1 VRLRTADRLGRFGRV
16 PDPIFS
22 RPDRTH
28 GRFHRRRARWALGTA
43 VLGRP
48 AYINTG
54 SAGELPADRS
64 VQSYR
69 THTANMLDAALA
81 AGVDWVDTARSYGRA
96 EEFVG
101 DWWRARSAAD
111 PSFPERAP
119 TISSKWGYRY
129 VGDWNMRAAVHEVK
143 DHSLAH
149 FRAQLSLTRGCLPR
163 LNLYQVHS
171 LTLDSPLFEDVP
183 LLRALGELRDS
194 GVAIGF
200 SSSGPQQAEIIRRA
214 MEIDVDGARL
224 FSAVQATWNLL
235 EPSAGPALR
244 EASRRELTVIV
255 KESLAN
261 GRLVVDPPAPLRAV
275 ADRHG
280 AGVDAIALAAVA
292 QQPWADRVL
301 LGAAGIDQLHANL
314 RADAVTLTEQ
324 DLTELAPVAM
334 APADYWAQRS
344 TLIWH

>member
-1 VRLRTADRLGRFGRV
+1 M
-16 PDPIFS
+16 PDPTFS
-22 RPDRTH
+22 PPGAPRYRRP
-28 GRFHRRRARWALGTA
+28 RRARWALGTA

-64 VQSYR
+64 VESYR
-69 THTANMLDAALA
+69 AHTATMLDAALA
-81 AGVDWVDTARSYGRA
+81 AGVDWIDTARSYGRA

-101 DWWRARSAAD
+101 DWWRARAAAD
-111 PSFPERAP
+111 PTFAERAP
-119 TISSKWGYRY
+119 TVSSKWGYRY
-129 VGDWNMRAAVHEVK
+129 VGDWDRQAPVHEVK

-149 FRAQLSLTRGCLPR
+149 FREQLALTRACLPR

-171 LTLDSPLFEDVP
+171 LTADSPLFDDVG
-183 LLRALGELRDS
+183 LLQALGEMRDG

-200 SSSGPQQAEIIRRA
+200 SSSGPQQGEIIRRA
-214 MEIDVDGARL
+214 MDIDVDGARL

-255 KESLAN
+255 KEALAN
-261 GRLVVDPPAPLRAV
+261 GRLVVDPPPALRRV
-275 ADRHG
+275 AQRHG
-280 AGVDAIALAAVA
+280 TAVDAVALAAAA

-301 LGAAGIDQLHANL
+301 LGAAGVDQLHANL
-314 RADAVTLTEQ
+314 LADAVTLTDA
-324 DLTELAPVAM
+324 DLADLAT
-334 APADYWAQRS
+334 PAVEPTRYWQQRS
-344 TLIWH
+344 DLAWT

>member
-1 VRLRTADRLGRFGRV
+1 MV
-16 PDPIFS
+16 DPIFS
-22 RPDRTH
+22 TPSAHRIRRPS
-28 GRFHRRRARWALGTA
+28 GRRRARWALGTA

-64 VQSYR
+64 VESYR
-69 THTANMLDAALA
+69 AHTAVMLDAAVA
-81 AGVDWVDTARSYGRA
+81 AGVDWIDTARSYGRA

-101 DWWRARSAAD
+101 DWWRARAAAD
-111 PSFPERAP
+111 PDWVTRAP
-119 TISSKWGYRY
+119 TVSSKWGYRY
-129 VGDWNMRAAVHEVK
+129 VGDWDMQAAVHEVK
-143 DHSLAH
+143 DHSVAH
-149 FRAQLSLTRGCLPR
+149 FREQLALTRACLPR
-163 LNLYQVHS
+163 FNLYQVHS
-171 LTLDSPLFEDVP
+171 LTLDSPLFEDDD
-183 LLRALGELRDS
+183 LLRALGALRDD

-200 SSSGPQQAEIIRRA
+200 SSSGARQGEIIRRA

-261 GRLVVDPPAPLRAV
+261 GRLVVDPPAALRAA

-280 AGVDAIALAAVA
+280 ATVDAVALAAVA

-301 LGAAGIDQLHANL
+301 LGAAGVDQLHANL
-314 RADAVTLTEQ
+314 RADAV
-324 DLTELAPVAM
+324 ELAADELTALVAELAM
-334 APADYWAQRS
+334 DPADYWQDRS
-344 TLIWH
+344 ALSWH

>member
-1 VRLRTADRLGRFGRV
+1 ME
-16 PDPIFS
+16 S
-22 RPDRTH
+22 Y
-28 GRFHRRRARWALGTA
+28 RAHTA
-43 VLGRP
+43 V
-48 AYINTG
+48 
-54 SAGELPADRS
+54 
-64 VQSYR
+64 
-69 THTANMLDAALA
+69 MLDAAVA
-81 AGVDWVDTARSYGRA
+81 AGVDWIDTARSYGRA

-101 DWWRARSAAD
+101 DWWRARAAAD
-111 PSFPERAP
+111 PRWADRAP

-129 VGDWNMRAAVHEVK
+129 VGDWDMQAAVHEVK

-149 FRAQLSLTRGCLPR
+149 FRAQLALTRACLPR

-171 LTLDSPLFEDVP
+171 LTLDSPLFDDRP
-183 LLRALGELRDS
+183 LLAALGELRDH

-214 MEIDVDGARL
+214 MEIDVDEARL

-244 EASRRELTVIV
+244 EASRRELTVVV

-261 GRLVVDPPAPLRAV
+261 GRLVFNPPPRCRRWPTAARR
-275 ADRHG
+275 RHRRG
-280 AGVDAIALAAVA
+280 RPGRGGR
-292 QQPWADRVL
+292 QPWADQVL
-301 LGAAGIDQLHANL
+301 LGAAGVDQLHANL

-324 DLTELAPVAM
+324 DLAELAPAAM

-344 TLIWH
+344 DLARHRPMTGQPAPPWSTTVCASRLASQGTG